1 MVHADN
7 AIYNQIENDYRIRNF
22 AFIGPFPKD
31 YNADSLIK
39 TIKSNTFSLKNSIN
53 HKGKTYQWIKPPAT
67 TGSYGSH
74 IIWHYYKDIKVEQIL

>member
-1 MVHADN
+1 MKIKNIITTLSFLLLSVVHADN
-7 AIYNQIENDYRIRNF
+7 AIYNQIENDHRIRNF

-53 HKGKTYQWIKPPAT
+53 HKF
-67 TGSYGSH
+67 
-74 IIWHYYKDIKVEQIL
+74 IIIEN